1 MDARI
6 LMIGVGYWAC
16 TAFHLAEYLY
26 TPRPPVRAAACVV
39 STPDG
44 GKRWEE
50 YEDVVL
56 DDRQFE
62 DIGDRVERDLAVRR
76 SRVGRAEV
84 RLPSMHEPVDCAAE
98 WMSMNRGR

>member
-1 MDARI
+1 
-6 LMIGVGYWAC
+6 
-16 TAFHLAEYLY
+16 
-26 TPRPPVRAAACVV
+26 
-39 STPDG
+39 
-44 GKRWEE
+44 
-50 YEDVVL
+50 VL

-84 RLPSMHEPVDCAAE
+84 RLLSMHEPVDCAAE